1 MHLDI
6 KHITKECR
14 GKLNITGSKSETN
27 RLLLLQAF
35 ISGFKI
41 KNKSNSE
48 DSKLMSAALRS
59 KDEIINVNHAGT
71 AMRFLTAYFS
81 QIDGREVLITG
92 SKRMQER
99 PIKILV
105 DALNSIGADIRYD
118 KKNGYPP
125 LRIKGKKLE
134 GGLITLPANI
144 SSQFISAL
152 IMLGPFV
159 EKGIELKLTGEITS
173 KPYIKM
179 TLFLLKR
186 FGIQTKFEGQTIK
199 VEFNNSPKKIDQ
211 IVESDWSSASYI
223 FSIVALSKE
232 SEILLK
238 TFKPKS
244 LQGDSV
250 ILKIYKKLGVS
261 SFFNGNDLLLKKENC
276 KLPKKIYYDLSNSPD
291 IAQTITVTCF
301 GLGIEC
307 ELVGLHTLKLK
318 ETDRLFALYTELK
331 KLGANIIVTDKS
343 LYLSSNSSVINNC
356 SIATY
361 DDHRMAMAFAPLS
374 LKVPLSIQD
383 PSVVSKS
390 YPDFWNDLIQL
401 NFDVKN
407 R

>member
-35 ISGFKI
+35 IPGFKI

-59 KDEIINVNHAGT
+59 KDEIINVNHAGS

-331 KLGANIIVTDKS
+331 KLGANIIVTDRS
-343 LYLSSNSSVINNC
+343 LYLSSNRSFINNC

-361 DDHRMAMAFAPLS
+361 DDHRMAMSFAPLS

>member
-35 ISGFKI
+35 IPGFKI

-125 LRIKGKKLE
+125 LRIRGKKLE
-134 GGLITLPANI
+134 GGLVTLPANI

-173 KPYIKM
+173 KSYIKM
-179 TLFLLKR
+179 TLSLLER
-186 FGIQTKFEGQTIK
+186 FGIQAKFEGQTIK

-238 TFKPKS
+238 TFKSKS

-261 SFFNGNDLLLKKENC
+261 SFFNGNELLLKKENS

-343 LYLSSNSSVINNC
+343 LYLSSNSSFINNC

>member
-6 KHITKECR
+6 KHNTKVCR

-48 DSKLMSAALRS
+48 DSKTMSAAILS
-59 KDEIINVNHAGT
+59 KDKIIDVNHAGT

-81 QIDGREVLITG
+81 QIDGREVLLTG

-99 PIKILV
+99 PIEILV
-105 DALNSIGADIRYD
+105 DSLNSIGADITYE

-125 LRIKGKKLE
+125 LRIKGKKLK
-134 GGLITLPANI
+134 GGSITLPANI

-159 EKGIELKLTGEITS
+159 EKGIELILTGDITS
-173 KPYIKM
+173 KPYIRM
-179 TLFLLKR
+179 TLLLLER
-186 FGIQTKFEGQTIK
+186 FGIKTKFEGQTIK
-199 VEFNNSPKKIDQ
+199 VEYNNSPKKAEQ
-211 IVESDWSSASYI
+211 VVESDWSSASYI
-223 FSIVALSKE
+223 FSIVALSE
-232 SEILLK
+232 GAEISLK
-238 TFKPKS
+238 TFKQKS
-244 LQGDSV
+244 LQGDS
-250 ILKIYKKLGVS
+250 IIQKIYKKLGVS
-261 SFFNGNDLLLKKENC
+261 SFFNGNDLLLKKEKI

-291 IAQTITVTCF
+291 IAQTISVTCF

-331 KLGANIIVTDKS
+331 KLGADISVTDKS
-343 LYLSSNSSVINNC
+343 LHLSSNNSFINNC

-374 LKVPLSIQD
+374 LKVPLSIQEA
-383 PSVVSKS
+383 SVVSKS

-401 NFDVKN
+401 NFDIKN

>member
-35 ISGFKI
+35 IPGFKI

-179 TLFLLKR
+179 TLSLLKR

-223 FSIVALSKE
+223 FSIVALSNE

-238 TFKPKS
+238 TFRPKS

-250 ILKIYKKLGVS
+250 VLKIYKKLGVLS
-261 SFFNGNDLLLKKENC
+261 RFNGNDLLLIKENS
-276 KLPKKIYYDLSNSPD
+276 KLPKKIYCDLSNSPD

-331 KLGANIIVTDKS
+331 KLGANIMVTKNS
-343 LYLSSNSSVINNC
+343 LYLSSNRSFINNC
-356 SIATY
+356 SISTY
-361 DDHRMAMAFAPLS
+361 DDHRMAMSFAPLS

>member
-6 KHITKECR
+6 KHITKECK
-14 GKLNITGSKSETN
+14 GKLIITGSKSETN

-48 DSKLMSAALRS
+48 DSNLMSAALRS

-125 LRIKGKKLE
+125 LRIRGKKLE
-134 GGLITLPANI
+134 GGLVTLPANI

-173 KPYIKM
+173 KSYIKM
-179 TLFLLKR
+179 TLSLLER
-186 FGIQTKFEGQTIK
+186 FGIQAKFEGQTIK

-238 TFKPKS
+238 TFKSKS

-261 SFFNGNDLLLKKENC
+261 SFFNGNELLLKKENS

-291 IAQTITVTCF
+291 IAQTIAVTCF

-331 KLGANIIVTDKS
+331 KLGANITVTDKS
-343 LYLSSNSSVINNC
+343 LYLSSSRSFINNC

>member
-6 KHITKECR
+6 KHITRECR

-35 ISGFKI
+35 IPGFKI

-48 DSKLMSAALRS
+48 DSNLMSAALRS
-59 KDEIINVNHAGT
+59 KAEIINVNHAGT

-81 QIDGREVLITG
+81 QIDGREIIITG

-105 DALNSIGADIRYD
+105 DALNSIGADISYE
-118 KKNGYPP
+118 KKNGFPP

-159 EKGIELKLTGEITS
+159 ENGIKLKLTGEITS
-173 KPYIKM
+173 RAYIKM
-179 TLFLLKR
+179 TLLLLER
-186 FGIQTKFEGQTIK
+186 FGIKTKFEGQTIK

-261 SFFNGNDLLLKKENC
+261 SFFNGNELLLKKENS

-331 KLGANIIVTDKS
+331 KLGANITVTDKS
-343 LYLSSNSSVINNC
+343 LYLSSSRSFINNC
-356 SIATY
+356 SISTY
-361 DDHRMAMAFAPLS
+361 DDHRMAMSFAPLS

>member
-6 KHITKECR
+6 KHITRECR

-35 ISGFKI
+35 IPGFKI

-48 DSKLMSAALRS
+48 DSNLMSAALRS
-59 KDEIINVNHAGT
+59 KAEIINVNHAGT

-81 QIDGREVLITG
+81 QIDGREIIITG

-105 DALNSIGADIRYD
+105 DALNSIGADISYE
-118 KKNGYPP
+118 KKNGFPP

-159 EKGIELKLTGEITS
+159 ENGIKLKLTGEITS
-173 KPYIKM
+173 RAYIKM
-179 TLFLLKR
+179 TLLLLER
-186 FGIQTKFEGQTIK
+186 FGIKTKFEGQTIK

-232 SEILLK
+232 SEISLK

-250 ILKIYKKLGVS
+250 IQKIYKKLGVS
-261 SFFNGNDLLLKKENC
+261 SFFKGNDLLLKKVNS

-307 ELVGLHTLKLK
+307 ELVGLHTLKFK

-331 KLGANIIVTDKS
+331 KLGANVIVTDKS
-343 LYLSSNSSVINNC
+343 LYLSSNSSYVNNC

-374 LKVPLSIQD
+374 LKIPLSIQN

-390 YPDFWNDLIQL
+390 YPDFWKDLIQL
-401 NFDVKN
+401 NFDIKN

>member
-35 ISGFKI
+35 IPGFKI

-159 EKGIELKLTGEITS
+159 ENGIELKLTGEITS
-173 KPYIKM
+173 KSYIKM
-179 TLFLLKR
+179 TLLLLER

-199 VEFNNSPKKIDQ
+199 VEFNNRPKKIDQ

-261 SFFNGNDLLLKKENC
+261 SFFNGNGLLLKRENC

-343 LYLSSNSSVINNC
+343 LYLSSNSSFINNC

>member
-27 RLLLLQAF
+27 RLLLLQAL
-35 ISGFKI
+35 IPGFKI

-59 KDEIINVNHAGT
+59 KAEIINVNHAGT

-125 LRIKGKKLE
+125 LRIRGKKLE
-134 GGLITLPANI
+134 GGLVTLPANI

-331 KLGANIIVTDKS
+331 KLGANIMVTKNS
-343 LYLSSNSSVINNC
+343 LYLSSNRSFINNC
-356 SIATY
+356 SISTY

>member
-35 ISGFKI
+35 IPGFKI

-173 KPYIKM
+173 KSYIKM
-179 TLFLLKR
+179 TLLLLER
-186 FGIQTKFEGQTIK
+186 FGVQAKFEGQTIK

-261 SFFNGNDLLLKKENC
+261 SFFNGNELLLKKENS

-343 LYLSSNSSVINNC
+343 LYLSSNSSFINNC

>member
-35 ISGFKI
+35 IPGFKI

-238 TFKPKS
+238 TFKPES

-261 SFFNGNDLLLKKENC
+261 SFFNGNDLILKKENC

-331 KLGANIIVTDKS
+331 KLGANIIVTNNS
-343 LYLSSNSSVINNC
+343 LYLSSNRSFINNC
-356 SIATY
+356 SISTY
-361 DDHRMAMAFAPLS
+361 DDHRMAMSFAPLS

>member
-35 ISGFKI
+35 IPGFKI

-331 KLGANIIVTDKS
+331 KLGANIIVTKNS
-343 LYLSSNSSVINNC
+343 LYLSSNRSFINNC
-356 SIATY
+356 SISTY
-361 DDHRMAMAFAPLS
+361 DDHRMAMSFAPLS

>member
-14 GKLNITGSKSETN
+14 GKINITGSKSETN

-35 ISGFKI
+35 IPGFKI

-125 LRIKGKKLE
+125 LRIRGKKLE
-134 GGLITLPANI
+134 GGLITLPANV

-173 KPYIKM
+173 KSYIKM
-179 TLFLLKR
+179 TLLLLER
-186 FGIQTKFEGQTIK
+186 FGIQAKFEGQTIK

-232 SEILLK
+232 SKILLK
-238 TFKPKS
+238 NFKPKS

-250 ILKIYKKLGVS
+250 VLKIYKKLGVS
-261 SFFNGNDLLLKKENC
+261 SFFNGNELLLKKENS

-343 LYLSSNSSVINNC
+343 LCLSSNSSFINNC

>member
-35 ISGFKI
+35 IPGFKI

-125 LRIKGKKLE
+125 LRIRGKKLE

-173 KPYIKM
+173 KSYIKM
-179 TLFLLKR
+179 TLLLLER
-186 FGIQTKFEGQTIK
+186 FGIQAKFEGQTIK

-211 IVESDWSSASYI
+211 TVESDWSSASYI

-232 SEILLK
+232 SEIFLK

-261 SFFNGNDLLLKKENC
+261 SFFNGNELLLKKENS

-343 LYLSSNSSVINNC
+343 LYLSSNSSFINNC

-383 PSVVSKS
+383 ASVVSKS

>member
-35 ISGFKI
+35 IPGFKI

-179 TLFLLKR
+179 TLSLLKR

-331 KLGANIIVTDKS
+331 KLGANIIVTNNS
-343 LYLSSNSSVINNC
+343 LYLSSNRSFINNC

-361 DDHRMAMAFAPLS
+361 DDHRMAMSFAPLS

>member
-35 ISGFKI
+35 IPGFKI

-238 TFKPKS
+238 TFKSKS

-261 SFFNGNDLLLKKENC
+261 SFFNGNELLLKKENS

-343 LYLSSNSSVINNC
+343 LYLSSNSSFINNC